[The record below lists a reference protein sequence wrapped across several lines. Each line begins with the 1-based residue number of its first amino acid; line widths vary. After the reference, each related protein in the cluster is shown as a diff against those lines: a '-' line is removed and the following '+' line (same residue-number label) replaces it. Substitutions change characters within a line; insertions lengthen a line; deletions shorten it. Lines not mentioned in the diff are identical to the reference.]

1 VIQRCIAH
9 VFYLDCNP
17 EHYGISSR
25 HCTFQQ
31 FRPNTSTDD
40 SRGYTD
46 LARDQYLNKSDLAD
60 VCTDPTH
67 DKAWARAAM
76 ILNAPVLVAFVQSPR
91 KTEVSVLEIAMAL
104 ILLLTDSAPI
114 SNPVPNTESTGV
126 IA

>member
-1 VIQRCIAH
+1 
-9 VFYLDCNP
+9 
-17 EHYGISSR
+17 
-25 HCTFQQ
+25 
-31 FRPNTSTDD
+31 
-40 SRGYTD
+40 
-46 LARDQYLNKSDLAD
+46 
-60 VCTDPTH
+60 
-67 DKAWARAAM
+67 M